1 MASLIVSLHEL
12 TESYMKRAKNKDVAA
27 KICSEILLRS
37 KEVVKKYLWEGEDVC
52 MFYVAPMYPILSK
65 ELLRWNTIIKR
76 RMKAITSLVRPWK
89 IVFTRNIA
97 QEVFDLLKLTIPKG
111 NYGKVVR
118 STRCVDKLEVILA
131 IDWMSH
137 VIQKTNST
145 VQAEDIL
152 YKRMKDGSFCKGI
165 ILPSR
170 PLLLSY
176 SKSQEQIKVTMY
188 YGFWNAS
195 GVPQHIL

>member
-1 MASLIVSLHEL
+1 MASLIGSLHEL
-12 TESYMKRAKNKDVAA
+12 TESSCKKDVAA
-27 KICSEILLRS
+27 KICSEILLRF
-37 KEVVKKYLWEGEDVC
+37 KEVVKKYLWEGEDVF
-52 MFYVAPMYPILSK
+52 MFHVAPMYPILSR
-65 ELLRWNTIIKR
+65 ELLRWDTIIKR
-76 RMKAITSLVRPWK
+76 RMKAITSLVRSWK
-89 IVFTRNIA
+89 IVFTRKIA
-97 QEVFDLLKLTIPKG
+97 QEVFDLLKLTIVKG

-118 STRCVDKLEVILA
+118 STRCVDNLEVIPA

-170 PLLLSY
+170 PLLFTY
-176 SKSQEQIKVTMY
+176 SKSQEQIKVTMC

-195 GVPQHIL
+195 GVPQHNL

>member
-1 MASLIVSLHEL
+1 
-12 TESYMKRAKNKDVAA
+12 MKRAKNKDVAA

-97 QEVFDLLKLTIPKG
+97 QEVFDLLKLSSCK
-111 NYGKVVR
+111 R
-118 STRCVDKLEVILA
+118 KL
-131 IDWMSH
+131 W
-137 VIQKTNST
+137 Q
-145 VQAEDIL
+145 
-152 YKRMKDGSFCKGI
+152 GCKKHT
-165 ILPSR
+165 LC
-170 PLLLSY
+170 
-176 SKSQEQIKVTMY
+176 
-188 YGFWNAS
+188 
-195 GVPQHIL
+195 

>member
-97 QEVFDLLKLTIPKG
+97 QEVFDLLKLTIVKG

-118 STRCVDKLEVILA
+118 STRCVDNLEVILA

-170 PLLLSY
+170 PLLLTY
-176 SKSQEQIKVTMY
+176 SKSQEQIKVTMC